1 MSLKTQVG
9 VLTAPIVALGIGFW
23 AEFADLGPPLLLAV
37 AVPAMTV
44 CLISLAI
51 AFDLR
56 PIALVVVGAAIGFA
70 TFAIAEGLYLAIH
83 YARGGTLDFES
94 LDSQSAMAAA
104 LFGIHV
110 AVGTLAGLA
119 LGCAGAVVAFAVG
132 ARARTASRAA

>member
-1 MSLKTQVG
+1 MLA
-9 VLTAPIVALGIGFW
+9 APIVALGIGVW

-37 AVPAMTV
+37 ALPAMAAG
-44 CLISLAI
+44 LISLAI
-51 AFDLR
+51 AYDLR

-70 TFAIAEGLYLAIH
+70 TFAIAEGLYLSLH

-94 LDSQSAMAAA
+94 LESQSAMAAA

-119 LGCAGAVVAFAVG
+119 LGVAGAFVVYAVG
-132 ARARTASRAA
+132 VRRRTASPAA